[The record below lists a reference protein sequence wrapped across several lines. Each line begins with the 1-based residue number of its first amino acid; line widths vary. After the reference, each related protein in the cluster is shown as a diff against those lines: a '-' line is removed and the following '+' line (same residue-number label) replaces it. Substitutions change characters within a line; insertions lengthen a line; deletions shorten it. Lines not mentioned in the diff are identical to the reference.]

1 MKAMILTDLFTLKK
15 QLLQTGAAWA
25 AVLLAISIV
34 MFNSPVYILYVGPLE
49 ALMVMQGLML
59 DEEKGAWAG
68 TRLALPLSR
77 SQIIGGRYASLA
89 IVVVGA
95 VALAALIYVFVA
107 VLSFAFPAVGG
118 IARFQMAFDAST
130 LILCIGLAIALALVV
145 LGLTLPLI
153 ARFKSVNGMRYAL
166 AGVNFLF
173 LIGIMIAMNPS
184 TGLFAPG
191 ALALP
196 NSPGGIPLLAAALV
210 VMGSAFYVASAT
222 IAIRLYNKRDF

>member
-1 MKAMILTDLFTLKK
+1 MKAMIMTDLYTLKK
-15 QLLQTGAAWA
+15 QLVQTGAAWA
-25 AVLLAISIV
+25 AVLLVISIV
-34 MFNSPVYILYVGPLE
+34 MFNSPIYILYVGPLE

-68 TRLALPLSR
+68 SRLALPLSR
-77 SQIIGGRYASLA
+77 SQIITGRYASLA

-95 VALAALIYVFVA
+95 IALAAIIYLLVAILGFVF
-107 VLSFAFPAVGG
+107 PTIGE

-130 LILCIGLAIALALVV
+130 MILCIGLAFALALIT

-166 AGVNFLF
+166 AAVNFLF
-173 LIGIMIAMNPS
+173 LIGIMVAMNPS
-184 TGLFAPG
+184 TGLFASGTP
-191 ALALP
+191 ALAGG
-196 NSPGGIPLLAAALV
+196 PGSIVLLAAALV
-210 VMGSAFYVASAT
+210 VMGGAFYVASAT